1 MAGMPERG
9 LEPPPS
15 YLDKNLNLARL
26 PIPPLGQ
33 VGGRPESPADFEND
47 ATSGRRRYNY
57 REKGDKKKA
66 TAATLTK
73 KDKGQR
79 SACPFLV
86 DRQRRTK
93 KDKEVPVLFLVCLSF
108 SCLKEVPVLF

>member
-73 KDKGQR
+73 KDKEV
-79 SACPFLV
+79 PVLFLV
-86 DRQRRTK
+86 CLSFSCL
-93 KDKEVPVLFLVCLSF
+93 KEVPVLFLVCLSF